1 MATKYVKMKNMKQEE
16 LSKFLFIDDNVG
28 WLAAMGRA
36 LRGNQNVF
44 FAECT
49 SVEDAIRAIDEYKP
63 DVIFLDHNLSTS
75 GDDGFAVLDGI
86 TNKNIKVYSTTSDS
100 FVAQEYL
107 RRGIGHVNKRDL
119 AGFKSIIS
127 GHESE

>member
-1 MATKYVKMKNMKQEE
+1 MKNMKQEE
-16 LSKFLFIDDNVG
+16 PSKFLFIDDSGG

-36 LRGNQNVF
+36 LHQNQNVF
-44 FAECT
+44 FAECC
-49 SVEDAIRAIDEYKP
+49 SVEEALRAIEERKP
-63 DVIFLDHNLSTS
+63 DVVFLDHNLSAS
-75 GDDGFAVLDGI
+75 GGDGFAVLDGI

-107 RRGIGHVNKRDL
+107 KRGIGHVNKRDL

>member
-1 MATKYVKMKNMKQEE
+1 MKNMKQEE
-16 LSKFLFIDDNVG
+16 PSRFLFIDDSG
-28 WLAAMGRA
+28 SWLAAMGRA
-36 LRGNQNVF
+36 LHENKNVF
-44 FAECT
+44 FTECT
-49 SVEDAIRAIDEYKP
+49 SAEDALRAIDEHKP
-63 DVIFLDHNLSTS
+63 DVVFLDHNLSAI
-75 GDDGFAVLDGI
+75 GGDGFAVLDGI
-86 TNKNIKVYSTTSDS
+86 TDKNIKVYSTTSDS